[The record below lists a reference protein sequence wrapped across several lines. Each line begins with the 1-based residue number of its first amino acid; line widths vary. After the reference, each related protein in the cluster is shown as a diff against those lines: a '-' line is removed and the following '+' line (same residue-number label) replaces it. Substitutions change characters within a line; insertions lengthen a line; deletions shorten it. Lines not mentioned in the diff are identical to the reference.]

1 VFSRF
6 RIEDLIS
13 QDSASVVYLGV
24 DEKTG
29 EWAALRRFFL
39 RSGGSV
45 GIAEEDQAAFSE
57 AIALLSEVQHPS
69 LRRVL
74 EGGLDEVDGV
84 PYVATEWAEGLILRD
99 ILANE
104 PLSPADGELLVRQGL
119 DVAEH
124 MESFFG
130 VGAHWLK
137 IHPDSVILKASGE
150 GKMFTFSISLDRW
163 MGIEHGEDG
172 LHELANLVEEAC
184 GLKSAV
190 AVGEGGGLGEW
201 VRQVRETSPSISA
214 AREALD
220 LSCQKVAD
228 APAAAAAPV
237 ISPAAPPVSM
247 TPAESPV
254 LTPPQGVTSL
264 PPTKKHGM
272 AIMLAVVG
280 VILLLAASAFLYVKT
295 QRDKADVA
303 SVTKTEG
310 TDEASL
316 VEGKSAPAS
325 KEVVPEARELA
336 ASTGGDR
343 AEVPVEPEPVVS
355 AEEERPAPGSVAEK
369 AMKMREEL
377 AALKARTEF
386 QADEGALLSARKGD
400 EVMVVGEVQYVRETK
415 EWLVF
420 EFTKT
425 RGPNVLNVRL
435 KKANAPDLTLEEIE
449 SHEGQTRRFRG
460 IVGYYWAAR
469 YNRVFLEID
478 SLESLSE
485 E

>member
-1 VFSRF
+1 MFSRF

-39 RSGGSV
+39 RSGGAV
-45 GIAEEDQAAFSE
+45 GIAEEDQAAFSA
-57 AIALLSEVQHPS
+57 AIALLTEVQHPS

-84 PYVATEWAEGLILRD
+84 PYVATEWAEGIILRD
-99 ILANE
+99 ILVKE

-137 IHPDSVILKASGE
+137 IHPDSVILKVSGE
-150 GKMFTFSISLDRW
+150 GRRFTFSISLDRW
-163 MGIEHGEDG
+163 MGIEHVEDG

-184 GLKSAV
+184 GLKPAV
-190 AVGEGGGLGEW
+190 AVGEGGALGEW
-201 VRQVRETSPSISA
+201 VRQIREASPPISA
-214 AREALD
+214 ARVALD
-220 LSCQKVAD
+220 LSCQKEAD
-228 APAAAAAPV
+228 APAAAPV
-237 ISPAAPPVSM
+237 ISPAAAPVSM
-247 TPAESPV
+247 TPVGSPEFM
-254 LTPPQGVTSL
+254 TPQGVTSL

-272 AIMLAVVG
+272 EIMLAVVG
-280 VILLLAASAFLYVKT
+280 VILLLAASGFLYIKT
-295 QRDKADVA
+295 QRDKASEAAVA
-303 SVTKTEG
+303 KTEG
-310 TDEASL
+310 AEDASP

-325 KEVVPEARELA
+325 NEVVLEERELA
-336 ASTGGDR
+336 ARTG
-343 AEVPVEPEPVVS
+343 EEP
-355 AEEERPAPGSVAEK
+355 PAPGSVAER

-377 AALKARTEF
+377 AALQARTEF

-400 EVMVVGEVQYVRETK
+400 EVMVVGEVNHVRETK

-425 RGPNVLNVRL
+425 RGPDVLNVRL

-460 IVGYYWAAR
+460 VVDYYWAR
-469 YNRVFLEID
+469 SYNRVFLEIG
-478 SLESLSE
+478 SLDDLLE
-485 E
+485 